1 MEQKGKLLM
10 AKITEITY
18 GYKFGRP
25 GYSSEDISLT
35 AQLDDS
41 DDATLEMLRL
51 REQVMLLGGDDS
63 QIRVSGE
70 HLQERETW
78 LNGKK

>member
-1 MEQKGKLLM
+1 MEQKGKVFM
-10 AKITEITY
+10 VKITEITY

>member
-1 MEQKGKLLM
+1 M
-10 AKITEITY
+10 AKIIEITY

-35 AQLDDS
+35 AQLDDG
-41 DDATLEMLRL
+41 DDATLEILRL

-78 LNGKK
+78 LNEKK

>member
-1 MEQKGKLLM
+1 M